1 MHHYDAR
8 VIADQAT
15 GRPLAGIRATL
26 LDAETQ
32 TAVQAYRDGVPV
44 TLVSGAH
51 GLIGEFE
58 TEETTRRVHV
68 TAGPVRLTMW
78 CSEIMGGAQDAADR
92 AEAAAERVG
101 APLITTTDPGFEGA
115 VGDAEGRPSWLQYDT
130 QGLPTSYVADALEMV
145 GVPHAEDAGDGLT
158 IAGEDGTPT
167 WLSATG
173 EGGPDGHALTW
184 LANALH
190 VYVGPDEPE
199 VYPGGWIVWTRTDG
213 HGNPIETLIGRN

>member
-32 TAVQAYRDGVPV
+32 TVVQAYREGVPV

-51 GLIGEFE
+51 GLISEFE

-78 CSEIMGGAQDAADR
+78 CQELIGASGQAIT
-92 AEAAAERVG
+92 ELER
-101 APLITTTDPGFEGA
+101 
-115 VGDAEGRPSWLQYDT
+115 
-130 QGLPTSYVADALEMV
+130 
-145 GVPHAEDAGDGLT
+145 LT
-158 IAGEDGTPT
+158 VSG
-167 WLSATG
+167 
-173 EGGPDGHALTW
+173 
-184 LANALH
+184 
-190 VYVGPDEPE
+190 
-199 VYPGGWIVWTRTDG
+199 IVRTDSG
-213 HGNPIETLIGRN
+213 RLAFSAGGTETVRRTSTGRLVVTA

>member
-32 TAVQAYRDGVPV
+32 TVVQAYRDGVPV

-58 TEETTRRVHV
+58 TEEATRRVHV

-78 CSEIMGGAQDAADR
+78 CQELIGASGQAIT
-92 AEAAAERVG
+92 ELER
-101 APLITTTDPGFEGA
+101 
-115 VGDAEGRPSWLQYDT
+115 
-130 QGLPTSYVADALEMV
+130 
-145 GVPHAEDAGDGLT
+145 LT
-158 IAGEDGTPT
+158 VSGI
-167 WLSATG
+167 
-173 EGGPDGHALTW
+173 
-184 LANALH
+184 
-190 VYVGPDEPE
+190 
-199 VYPGGWIVWTRTDG
+199 TRTDSG
-213 HGNPIETLIGRN
+213 RLAFSAGGTETVRRTSTGRLVVTA

>member
-15 GRPLAGIRATL
+15 GRPLVGIRATL

-32 TAVQAYRDGVPV
+32 TVVQAYRDGVPV

-78 CSEIMGGAQDAADR
+78 CQELIGASGQAIT
-92 AEAAAERVG
+92 ELERLTV
-101 APLITTTDPGFEGA
+101 
-115 VGDAEGRPSWLQYDT
+115 S
-130 QGLPTSYVADALEMV
+130 
-145 GVPHAEDAGDGLT
+145 GV
-158 IAGEDGTPT
+158 
-167 WLSATG
+167 
-173 EGGPDGHALTW
+173 
-184 LANALH
+184 
-190 VYVGPDEPE
+190 
-199 VYPGGWIVWTRTDG
+199 TRTDSG
-213 HGNPIETLIGRN
+213 RLAFAAGGTETVRRTSTGRLVVTA